1 MAGLIP
7 QHFIDE
13 LLTRIDIVDI
23 VDGYVAL
30 KKAGRDFKACCPFHD
45 EKTPSFTVSQNKQF
59 YHCFGCGAHGSAI
72 SFLMDYNG
80 MDFIDAVE
88 ELASRAGLE
97 VPREGGDFSKKRDNA
112 ELYELMELIV
122 RHFCRQLREHP
133 EAQRAVDY
141 LKQRGF
147 SDELAREFEL
157 GFAPPGWD
165 NLLNALGNS
174 NAAKKRLSDVG
185 TTLKKDKGG
194 YYDRF
199 RDRIIFPIRDQ
210 RGRAIGFG
218 ARVLDDSLPKYLN
231 SPETPIFHKG
241 QELYGLYQ
249 ARRKLKDIERIYIVE
264 GYMDVLALAQRGI
277 RNVVASLGTAVTESH
292 LERLYRVCPQIIFCF
307 DGDSAGQKA
316 AWRAME
322 IALPLLKE
330 GRQIHF
336 MFMPEG
342 DDPDTYVH
350 KHGREK
356 FEDINNYVP
365 LSDYLI
371 EKLKQETHHESREGM
386 GQLVDGIVPLVGRL
400 PVGALR
406 ELLIKDVAR
415 LADMELDSLKNL
427 IDQKQA
433 PVKKTKAQHLVSTN
447 QLNKE
452 HNALVASA
460 ISFLLQNPELG
471 LDVEPD
477 ILNDIDT
484 QGVDFLRELL
494 VLIHKQPEISCAG
507 ILEHWRDSKY
517 DKRLKELSIKDN
529 LLTELEAIK
538 GEFLEIVE
546 KIRNDYEQQLQA
558 KRTRDGYEQQL
569 QSKRS
574 QRQNIKNPS
583 EAHCI
588 NPTPATDSEE

>member
-1 MAGLIP
+1 MVGLIP
-7 QHFIDE
+7 QYFIDE

-30 KKAGRDFKACCPFHD
+30 KKAGRDFKTCCPFHD

-59 YHCFGCGAHGSAI
+59 YHCFGCGAHGTAI
-72 SFLMDYNG
+72 SFLMDYSG
-80 MDFIDAVE
+80 MDFVGAVE
-88 ELASRAGLE
+88 ELATRAGLE
-97 VPREGGDFSKKRDNA
+97 VPREGGDFSKTKDNS
-112 ELYELMELIV
+112 ELYGLMELVV

-133 EAQRAVDY
+133 EAHRAVDY
-141 LKQRGF
+141 LKQRGI
-147 SDELAREFEL
+147 SGELAKEFEL

-174 NAAKKRLSDVG
+174 DAAKQRLSLIG
-185 TTLKKDKGG
+185 TTLEKDNGG

-218 ARVLDDSLPKYLN
+218 GRVFDDSLPKYLN

-249 ARRKLKDIERIYIVE
+249 ARHKLKDMERIYIVE
-264 GYMDVLALAQRGI
+264 GYMDVLALAQHGV
-277 RNVVASLGTAVTESH
+277 RNTVASLGTAVTEKH
-292 LERLYRVCPQIIFCF
+292 LERLYRVCSQIIFCF

-350 KHGREK
+350 RHGREK

-371 EKLKQETHHESREGM
+371 DKFKQETHLESPEGM
-386 GQLVDGIVPLVGRL
+386 GQLVEGIIPLVGKL
-400 PVGALR
+400 PTGAFR
-406 ELLIKDVAR
+406 ELLTKDIAK
-415 LADMELDSLKNL
+415 LADMNLDSLKNL
-427 IDQKQA
+427 IKQKQTPA
-433 PVKKTKAQHLVSTN
+433 RKTQAQHLVSTN
-447 QLNKE
+447 QFNKE
-452 HNALVASA
+452 HNTLIASA

-471 LDVEPD
+471 VDIEPNA
-477 ILNDIDT
+477 LNEIES
-484 QGVDFLRELL
+484 QGVKFLKELWT
-494 VLIHKQPEISCAG
+494 LIRKHPEISCAG
-507 ILEHWRDSKY
+507 ILEHWRGSKY
-517 DKRLKELSIKDN
+517 EKRLKELSIKDN
-529 LLTELEAIK
+529 LLTEPEDIQK
-538 GEFLEIVE
+538 KFLEIIE
-546 KIRNDYEQQLQA
+546 KIRLDDEQLSRDIRLQ
-558 KRTRDGYEQQL
+558 KI
-569 QSKRS
+569 
-574 QRQNIKNPS
+574 QNLDDLRKLYPS
-583 EAHCI
+583 
-588 NPTPATDSEE
+588 PTTDSEE

>member
-1 MAGLIP
+1 MVGLIP

-59 YHCFGCGAHGSAI
+59 YHCFGCGAHGTAI

-80 MDFIDAVE
+80 IDFIDAIE
-88 ELASRAGLE
+88 ELASRAGLD

-112 ELYELMELIV
+112 GLYELMELVV
-122 RHFCRQLREHP
+122 RYFCRQLHEHP
-133 EAQRAVDY
+133 EAHRAADY
-141 LKQRGF
+141 LKQRGV
-147 SDELAREFEL
+147 SGELAREFEL

-174 NAAKKRLSDVG
+174 DAAKKRLSEIG
-185 TTLKKDKGG
+185 TTLEKDKGG

-218 ARVLDDSLPKYLN
+218 ARVLDDNLPKYLN

-249 ARRKLKDIERIYIVE
+249 ARHKLKDMERIYIVE
-264 GYMDVLALAQRGI
+264 GYMDVLALAQHGI
-277 RNVVASLGTAVTESH
+277 RNAVASLGTAVTESH

-330 GRQIHF
+330 GRQVHF

-350 KHGREK
+350 KHGRKK
-356 FEDINNYVP
+356 FEDINSYVP

-371 EKLKQETHHESREGM
+371 DKFKQETHLENREGM
-386 GQLVDGIVPLVGRL
+386 GHLVDSIVPLVGRL
-400 PVGALR
+400 PAGALR
-406 ELLIKDVAR
+406 ELLIKDVAK

-427 IDQKQA
+427 VDQKQTPPRKLQA
-433 PVKKTKAQHLVSTN
+433 RHHVSTH

-452 HNALVASA
+452 HNTLIARV

-477 ILNDIDT
+477 TLNGIDT

-494 VLIHKQPEISCAG
+494 SLIHRQPEISCAG

-517 DKRLKELSIKDN
+517 EKRLRELSIKDN
-529 LLTELEAIK
+529 LLTEPEAIK
-538 GEFLEIVE
+538 REFLEIIE
-546 KIRNDYEQQLQA
+546 KIRNDYTQHLRNIRLEKL
-558 KRTRDGYEQQL
+558 D
-569 QSKRS
+569 
-574 QRQNIKNPS
+574 IKNPD
-583 EAHCI
+583 EARSI
-588 NPTPATDSEE
+588 IYPAPATDSEK